1 MLDESRK
8 RLSYARIE
16 YRAVKAFVEQRIEEG
31 YSLKLIF
38 EELSKSGQVT
48 MSYTAFCDYVRGA
61 GKRVHG
67 KKKVPAKPQKFKPA
81 GKDEPFKMEKAS
93 LEELVFGKK
102 EDKPENSK
110 T

>member
-1 MLDESRK
+1 MVEESKK

-16 YRAVKAFVEQRIEEG
+16 YRAVKAFVEKRIEDG

-67 KKKVPAKPQKFKPA
+67 KKKAPAKSQMIKPF
-81 GKDEPFKMEKAS
+81 GKDEPFRVERCS
-93 LEELVFGKK
+93 LEEMVYGKK
-102 EDKPENSK
+102 EDTPGS
-110 T
+110 